1 MEGNDAQQ
9 VLEKS
14 NPSARA
20 SGITVS
26 QYLGLDLDSATDA
39 QLSILMDMHME
50 VRNVKNT
57 DFCRQSSRLQG

>member
-1 MEGNDAQQ
+1 M
-9 VLEKS
+9 EKS

-20 SGITVS
+20 SGITVA

-50 VRNVKNT
+50 VREDRKHKLH
-57 DFCRQSSRLQG
+57 RL